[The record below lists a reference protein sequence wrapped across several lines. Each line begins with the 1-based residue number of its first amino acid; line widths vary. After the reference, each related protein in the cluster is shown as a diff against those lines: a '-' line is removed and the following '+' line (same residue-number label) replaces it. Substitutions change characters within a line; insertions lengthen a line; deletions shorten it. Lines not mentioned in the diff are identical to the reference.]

1 MVAKRC
7 IFKNSIV
14 SLSSV
19 EDKETHRAV
28 GDVQCS
34 TMVEEHA
41 HMRPTD
47 TQQLDS
53 QPSNAL
59 SVAGEERCICNVI
72 SKIYNTLLM
81 PCSPETAAVLIPQTP
96 PSRHLDNEPILKAT
110 SQQHDQDVSEK
121 EQVKIDKCFPE
132 AGTALALPITAPVPS
147 TRDSAPRQSP
157 DELRPPSK
165 TAFRRAPLTEG
176 EGGQLEQAVVF
187 I

>member
-1 MVAKRC
+1 
-7 IFKNSIV
+7 
-14 SLSSV
+14 
-19 EDKETHRAV
+19 
-28 GDVQCS
+28 
-34 TMVEEHA
+34 MVEEHA

-72 SKIYNTLLM
+72 T
-81 PCSPETAAVLIPQTP
+81 VLIPQTP